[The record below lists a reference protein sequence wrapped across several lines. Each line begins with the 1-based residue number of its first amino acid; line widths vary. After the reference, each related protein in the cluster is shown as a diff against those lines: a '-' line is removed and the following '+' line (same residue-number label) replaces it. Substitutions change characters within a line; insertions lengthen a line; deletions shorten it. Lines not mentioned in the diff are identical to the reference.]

1 MKNFFTKNGII
12 LLTAVTVIAVLLCV
26 VSAASSGTGFIHN
39 AVGVIVSPF
48 RAVGSTVSG
57 WVTGIGDHFADL
69 EKLQQENDE
78 LRQQVAEL
86 ERQLRQAEEDSKEN
100 ERLRALLDLRQ
111 QRQDFVFESA
121 DVVGKNSSNWTSA
134 LTLDKGTSCDI
145 AIGDCVVNEQG
156 FLVGVVTDAG
166 WNWSTVTTIL
176 DTGSQLGARVF
187 RTGETTVAQGD
198 LALMN
203 QGLLRLSYLE
213 DESGLMNGDLIVTSG
228 LGGYYPSDL
237 VIGAVKELRT
247 DDTGLAKY
255 AILTP
260 QVDLGQLRQVFV
272 ITDFQIVD

>member
-100 ERLRALLDLRQ
+100 ERLRAYRD
-111 QRQDFVFESA
+111 S
-121 DVVGKNSSNWTSA
+121 
-134 LTLDKGTSCDI
+134 
-145 AIGDCVVNEQG
+145 
-156 FLVGVVTDAG
+156 
-166 WNWSTVTTIL
+166 
-176 DTGSQLGARVF
+176 
-187 RTGETTVAQGD
+187 
-198 LALMN
+198 
-203 QGLLRLSYLE
+203 
-213 DESGLMNGDLIVTSG
+213 
-228 LGGYYPSDL
+228 
-237 VIGAVKELRT
+237 
-247 DDTGLAKY
+247 
-255 AILTP
+255 
-260 QVDLGQLRQVFV
+260 FV
-272 ITDFQIVD
+272 ILSQPEGAEGISSTAVREGLRGGKDVRQWLHEGVYRIMEEYEHAEQ